1 VIVDVDQSSA
11 FSFAGDLMALI
22 KFLSKIFMGRMNRC
36 YVVDYP
42 FLIKFVWGTVS
53 LMMDK

>member
-1 VIVDVDQSSA
+1 MIVDIDQSSA

-22 KFLSKIFMGRMNRC
+22 KFLSKIFMGRMHKC